1 MLKRLEAAGKWLGAV
16 LVSALFARPW
26 RRAGLSRRLQ
36 GARRIL
42 LVRIDARV
50 GEVLLMTPLLREA
63 RRLPG
68 SPEIHVLAHRKFAY
82 LLEGRAD
89 VDRVLRLESKLTWH
103 AFFSPAVWRLR
114 HAGYDVV
121 VNCASW
127 TNASVAPA
135 LISRI
140 IGGRGRVVGPDLFP
154 VRLLQDVSVAP
165 LPDVRAE
172 ARQRLNLLTPLGA
185 SSAADFRLDHRRPLP
200 SERLAGFLAGV
211 RAPYAVVN
219 PGGRLQHRTASPEQF
234 AAAARVLLSEGV
246 TPVVTWGPGEEA
258 LAEQVLTRAPGAVRA
273 PPTTLEEL
281 ASLVGGARLTVCNN
295 TGPMHLSVALG
306 TPTVA
311 LFVAMEVAR
320 WGHPYPPHRM
330 VDVTSAPAE
339 LARVEAAVRDVLG
352 SAAR

>member
-1 MLKRLEAAGKWLGAV
+1 MLKRLETVGKWLGAV
-16 LVSALFARPW
+16 WVAALFYRPW
-26 RRAGLSRRLQ
+26 RKVAL
-36 GARRIL
+36 GARLSSARRVL

-68 SPEIHVLAHRKFAY
+68 GPEVHVLAHRRFAH

-89 VDRVLRLESKLTWH
+89 VDRVLRLEARLTWH

-114 HAGYDVV
+114 RAGYDVV

-127 TNASVAPA
+127 TAPSVAPA
-135 LISRI
+135 LLSRI
-140 IGGRGRVVGPDLFP
+140 IGGRAAVVGPALFP
-154 VRLLQDVSVAP
+154 VKLLQDVNVPA
-165 LPDVRAE
+165 LPEVRAE
-172 ARQRLNLLTPLGA
+172 ARQRLHLLSALGA
-185 SSAADFRLDHRRPLP
+185 RADADFRLDFPRPPP
-200 SERLAGFLAGV
+200 SERLGAFLEGV
-211 RAPYAVVN
+211 KGPYAVVN
-219 PGGRLQHRTASPEQF
+219 PGGRLQYRTASPEQF
-234 AAAARVLLSEGV
+234 SAAARTLLAAGV
-246 TPVVTWGPGEEA
+246 TPLVTWGPGEEA
-258 LAEQVLTRAPGAVRA
+258 LAEQVLAGAPGAQRA

-281 ASLVGGARLTVCNN
+281 ASLIGGARLTVCNN

-330 VDVTSAPAE
+330 VDVTADRHALAP
-339 LARVEAAVRDVLG
+339 VEAAVRDVLG
-352 SAAR
+352 SPAR